1 MLESAL
7 AYGRMRWRI
16 FPCHSIVDGAC
27 SCGKAACGSS
37 GKHPRTKA
45 GFKEATD
52 DEAQIRRWWTR
63 WPDANIALA
72 TGSGIAVF
80 DIDGEEG
87 FREFQAFVQEHGRVP
102 ETLTSQT
109 GRGAHL
115 IFATQAGA
123 PSVRSAAR
131 GKVHVR
137 GEGGYIILPPSNHIS
152 GRNYQWIKK
161 VPIATLPDTLRQW
174 SQGYEVTKG
183 NTEKTT
189 ASGPD
194 ALGPPPAHLRSNSA
208 YQPNALHEEIKQEWN
223 PVEQARLESAL
234 AAIPS
239 KSYEIWF
246 QVGMA
251 LRTLDWERSDGTD
264 VGFELFDAWSQGTP
278 DKYSLAGCE
287 AKWRS
292 FGRRAG
298 ITLGTIFHL
307 AREHGWSGGAPA
319 GPKLNGVSG
328 HAALPQAFLGTAG
341 QGAIHFPDIND
352 EGRPRATF
360 LNAMAGI
367 GYLGIECRKDIFH
380 GKYLL
385 GGHPIDQFVP
395 DGQLTDDAILMLRT
409 LIRREFGFD
418 PNTSNTFD
426 AAKQLCVENQFDPLV
441 DYLDALAWDG
451 VPRLERWLQTYMSVE
466 DNELNRTTGRLVLVA
481 AVRRARKPGTKF
493 DQIIVFE
500 SREGE
505 GKSTAIEILAGKGN
519 FSAQTIL
526 GRGDREQQEA
536 MSGVWLYEIAD
547 LTGMRKAE
555 VEHVKNFVSRTVDSA
570 RPAYGRVRLD
580 PERRTIFFAT
590 TNDDEYLKSQTGNRR
605 FWPIPVGRIDLEG
618 LRRDRDQLWAEAAM
632 CEARGD
638 SIALPRHL
646 WTAASEEQSKRLE
659 SDEWAGPI
667 HDYLSLPAKI
677 NQEEFTVLEVLT
689 KNQFLQIEVGRVGLS
704 EKTRAANI
712 LRRMGYEKHRKRLA
726 GNVLEWRY
734 RKPD

>member
-307 AREHGWSGGAPA
+307 AREHGWNGGAP
-319 GPKLNGVSG
+319 GSKLNGVNG
-328 HAALPQAFLGTAG
+328 HAALPAAFMGTAG
-341 QGAIHFPDIND
+341 QGAIHWPDTD
-352 EGRPRATF
+352 DDGHPKSTCT
-360 LNAMAGI
+360 NAGVAVTS
-367 GYLGIECRKDIFH
+367 LGIACRKDLFH
-380 GKYLL
+380 NRLL
-385 GGHPIDQFVP
+385 VDGHPIDRWA
-395 DGQLTDDAILMLRT
+395 GEMSDDVVQM
-409 LIRREFGFD
+409 IRKVIKRRYGFD
-418 PNTSNTFD
+418 PKAENTRD
-426 AAKQLCVENQFDPLV
+426 ACTQLCLENQFDPV
-441 DYLDALAWDG
+441 CDYLDSLRWDG
-451 VPRLERWLQTYMSVE
+451 VPRLDRWL
-466 DNELNRTTGRLVLVA
+466 TTFMGAADSEYVRAVARLSLLA
-481 AVRRARKPGTKF
+481 AVRRARAPGTKF
-493 DQIIVFE
+493 DQIIVL
-500 SREGE
+500 E
-505 GKSTAIEILAGKGN
+505 GKQGAGKSEAIRILAGAEN
-519 FSAQTIL
+519 FSDQKIL
-526 GRGDREQQEA
+526 GVDDRKQQELTE
-536 MSGVWLYEIAD
+536 GVWLYEIAE
-547 LTGMRKAE
+547 LAGLRRTE
-555 VEHVKNFVSRTVDSA
+555 VEHVKAFVSRASDRA
-570 RPAYGRVRLD
+570 RPAYGRYMISQ
-580 PERRTIFFAT
+580 PRRTVFFGSC
-590 TNDDEYLKSQTGNRR
+590 NPGQPYLQDDTGNRR
-605 FWPIPVGRIDLEG
+605 FWPVVTGRIDLEG
-618 LRRDRDQLWAEAAM
+618 LRAARDQLWAEAAQLEAAGVSHVM
-632 CEARGD
+632 PEWLWKMAAEEQEAR
-638 SIALPRHL
+638 
-646 WTAASEEQSKRLE
+646 TEN
-659 SDEWAGPI
+659 DEWSIPI
-667 HDYLSLPAKI
+667 LKYISLKGLTR
-677 NQEEFTVLEVLT
+677 FTVLDVLT
-689 KNQFLQIEVGRVGLS
+689 DNQFLRMDAKDVDQP
-704 EKTRAANI
+704 KQTRAARV
-712 LRRMGYEKHRKRLA
+712 LRGLGYERRRDPRADEHGRRHWFYQKRT
-726 GNVLEWRY
+726 
-734 RKPD
+734 D